1 MINKDDA
8 KENNNQLR
16 LELRQRE
23 QIGKQ
28 DRLIVE
34 RCTAA
39 FCSWNFA
46 SEVEHPG
53 EEQAVI
59 LRGKQQST

>member
-1 MINKDDA
+1 M
-8 KENNNQLR
+8 
-16 LELRQRE
+16 ELRQRE

-28 DRLIVE
+28 DWLIAG
-34 RCTAA
+34 RSTAA

-53 EEQAVI
+53 EQQTVI